1 MARRRAHAGDVRARP
16 PVLRRHAASARRA
29 GRRCC
34 PQTGRRPPAQW
45 CPAVAT
51 RPESAADNGLLAHGR
66 GNQHTRRGVGLRL
79 RLAVAHSDDNHA
91 VVGRFGNLVVRLV
104 AERAP
109 VHLMRCLP
117 GGNNEFPT
125 RRDAPNRFQRRLNRL
140 ARLDNRDHAITLET
154 AGQCVEVSLP
164 ARRKL
169 AVGNALH
176 QAEHCAVGHE
186 VLQILRRRAVGGIHV
201 QHRARLMPCERHILQ
216 RELR

>member
-34 PQTGRRPPAQW
+34 PRTGRRPPAQW

-91 VVGRFGNLVVRLV
+91 VVRLFRNLVVCLV
-104 AERAP
+104 AQRLP

-169 AVGNALH
+169 AVRNALH
-176 QAEHCAVGHE
+176 QAEHRAVGQK
-186 VLQILRRRAVGGIHV
+186 VLQVLRRRAVSGV
-201 QHRARLMPCERHILQ
+201 QIQHCARLIPCERQILQ